1 MSDDRSSGSGTH
13 GHGLSGPGT
22 HAEAET
28 HGLGLA
34 PSAMASAEAVGIG
47 IGDTQPDEPEPGKSG
62 LGIGAWLCIAWLGTM
77 ISLAILAPWLPIPD
91 PTETFPEIARQ
102 GPTSG
107 HILGGDALGRDM
119 VSRIIWGGRSS
130 FIVGFGAV
138 GLGLAIGGV
147 LGLITGFFRGTV
159 DTIVTPLMSL
169 LLAIPQLVLA
179 LSLVTIL
186 ASGDDV
192 SEFRRIGVVILG
204 LGIVSIPILGRITR
218 ANTLAWSEREFVTAA
233 RAMGAKSWRIMLRD
247 VLPNVVPAMLSITLL
262 GIGVAIIA
270 EGGLSVFG
278 VGVQLPTPSWG
289 NIIAESRGQLR
300 DSPHILVFTTIVLF
314 LTVLSLNFLGDVIS
328 RRFEVREGQ
337 L

>member
-1 MSDDRSSGSGTH
+1 MSEHSSRREH
-13 GHGLSGPGT
+13 H
-22 HAEAET
+22 EADT
-28 HGLGLA
+28 RGIGLA
-34 PSAMASAEAVGIG
+34 PSMIASAEAIGVGIA
-47 IGDTQPDEPEPGKSG
+47 DTAPEGPPEEARKRR
-62 LGIGAWLCIAWLGTM
+62 LGITAWVAIIWLVTM
-77 ISLAILAPWLPIPD
+77 ISLALLAPVLPIPD

-107 HILGGDALGRDM
+107 HILGGDALGRDLL
-119 VSRIIWGGRSS
+119 SRIIWGGRAS
-130 FIVGFGAV
+130 FAVGFGAV
-138 GLGLAIGGV
+138 ALGLVIGGM
-147 LGLITGFFRGTV
+147 LGLITGFFRGMV

-169 LLAIPQLVLA
+169 LLAIPQFVLA

-186 ASGDDV
+186 ASADDV
-192 SEFRRIGVVILG
+192 SSTRRIGVVIVG

-218 ANTLAWSEREFVTAA
+218 ANTLAWSEREFVIASK
-233 RAMGAKSWRIMLRD
+233 AMGARSRRTMFRD
-247 VLPNVVPAMLSITLL
+247 VLPNVVPAMMSIALL
-262 GIGVAIIA
+262 GVGVAIIA

-289 NIIAESRGQLR
+289 NIIAEARGQLR
-300 DSPHILVFTTIVLF
+300 QAPHIIMITSLVLF